1 MESQKSHVVCPVCE
15 GTNYVL
21 KDGAYYCVLCQ
32 VFQRTIY
39 VYKQCLKMSTRLY
52 SQTQSQELGAETVV
66 DNEMLIDL
74 GMVSFFFIS
83 ADKIVDFKAY
93 I

>member
-1 MESQKSHVVCPVCE
+1 MCE

-21 KDGAYYCVLCQ
+21 KDGAYYCILCQ

-39 VYKQCLKMSTRLY
+39 EYKQCLNISAIMY

-66 DNEMLIDL
+66 DNEMLFDL
-74 GMVSFFFIS
+74 GMVSFFSS
-83 ADKIVDFKAY
+83 AVEDLQT
-93 I
+93 